1 MKAVKIRQVRQ
12 LLIFKLVQFYWGLS
26 ALTALNI
33 AIREEFMLKKLS
45 ISISLLQLNVKDLF
59 IDNIIREFLSL
70 IIVLYWSVDH

>member
-12 LLIFKLVQFYWGLS
+12 LLIFKLVQFHGGLS

-45 ISISLLQLNVKDLF
+45 ISIDF
-59 IDNIIREFLSL
+59 IIT
-70 IIVLYWSVDH
+70 

>member
-1 MKAVKIRQVRQ
+1 MKALKIRQVRQ
-12 LLIFKLVQFYWGLS
+12 RVIFKLVQFHVG
-26 ALTALNI
+26 LTALNI